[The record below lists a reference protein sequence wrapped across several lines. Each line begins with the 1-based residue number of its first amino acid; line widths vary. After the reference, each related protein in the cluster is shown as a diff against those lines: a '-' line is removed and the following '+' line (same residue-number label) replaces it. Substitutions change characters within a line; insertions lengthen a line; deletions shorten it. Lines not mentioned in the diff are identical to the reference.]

1 MRPDEARRALAA
13 KGWEGG
19 CVVHVPVDG
28 AGRVTYRLYQEW
40 SRRLLQLWEA
50 LSRAQAAVA

>member
-13 KGWEGG
+13 KGWQGG

-28 AGRVTYRLYQEW
+28 AGRVTYRLYQEK
-40 SRRLLQLWEA
+40 SRQLLQLWEA
-50 LSRAQAAVA
+50 LSRAQAAMA

>member
-13 KGWEGG
+13 AGWEGG

-28 AGRVTYRLYQEW
+28 VGRVTYRRYQEC
-40 SRRLLQLWEA
+40 SRRLMRLWDA
-50 LSRAQAAVA
+50 LSRAQAAMA

>member
-13 KGWEGG
+13 AGWEGG

-28 AGRVTYRLYQEW
+28 AGRVTYRLYQEK
-40 SRRLLQLWEA
+40 SRQLLQLWEA
-50 LSRAQAAVA
+50 LSRAQAAMA